1 MSCHGEGAVILAT
14 ARRSGRGAIRRLAE
28 VFLLTLALTSIGAE
42 AAPTETAPVDVCTWE
57 VKYRERIGYEA
68 TSESGLVREMLAQPI
83 EDNFAK
89 AEYARWVLESTHRC
103 DEARLLR
110 YFMER
115 SIIAELL
122 GLPANK
128 ANTVAEAIAQQ
139 RANPTPVSRDMLF
152 LTWGKVGTEVLKRL
166 ERERGI
172 LLDPPELHFGYPGK
186 LNDSPRSM
194 ARIRLQGSTCLE
206 RGSCSYLSYFWQ
218 KGYVQNATSNY
229 GYVFAYILVTAGVI
243 TLMFR
248 RQTASQG
255 AFTLSRLVLLVAAIH
270 LMTVSAHVWTM
281 PFTTGEG
288 AAAGVAVVYFMQ
300 KGLAVAIAIMAV
312 SLLALASWGSR
323 ADRNPD

>member
-1 MSCHGEGAVILAT
+1 MILAT

-28 VFLLTLALTSIGAE
+28 AFLLMLVFTSIRAE
-42 AAPTETAPVDVCTWE
+42 AAPTETAPVDVCSWE

-68 TSESGLVREMLAQPI
+68 TPESKLVREVLAQPI

-89 AEYARWVLESTHRC
+89 AEYARWILQWTHRC
-103 DEARLLR
+103 DEARLLQ

-115 SIIAELL
+115 NIIAEIL
-122 GLPANK
+122 GLPVSK
-128 ANTVAEAIAQQ
+128 ARTVAEAIAEQ
-139 RANPTPVSRDMLF
+139 RADPTPVSRDLRS
-152 LTWGKVGTEVLKRL
+152 LAWGKLGAEGLDRL
-166 ERERGI
+166 EQERGI
-172 LLDPPELHFGYPGK
+172 YLSSPEIHFGYPGK
-186 LNDSPRSM
+186 RNDSPRSM

-248 RQTASQG
+248 RRTASQG

-270 LMTVSAHVWTM
+270 LMTVSAQVWTM